1 MGSFSLCFHL
11 RAPGGHSLETLD
23 LDSRL
28 AVGPKVALADDYRSR
43 ESMEF
48 VSMELG
54 HRILKN
60 RGATE
65 AKVSTSEGAVLS

>member
-1 MGSFSLCFHL
+1 M
-11 RAPGGHSLETLD
+11 ETLD

-28 AVGPKVALADDYRSR
+28 AVGPKVALVDDYRRQNSL
-43 ESMEF
+43 EF

-65 AKVSTSEGAVLS
+65 AKNSTSEGTVLS